1 MEVKTRLVT
10 RPNSNEASLFLPK
23 EKWMRLTTELKG
35 NTMTVVLRI
44 EGIG

>member
-10 RPNSNEASLFLPK
+10 RPNSNKASLYLPK
-23 EKWMRLTTELKG
+23 EEWMKLTTELKG

-44 EGIG
+44 EGVG